1 MKTNNKSNN
10 RFPSPA
16 GEGARR
22 ADEVDYSKFKE
33 WLLLKRYSPAT
44 AVSTIRVI
52 EYFREWAATE
62 NIFELEEI
70 SYTDAMSFMQWSSKH
85 GASQK
90 TIGNY
95 LTHVRKF
102 YQFLISEGEIK
113 ENPVAHIKVQG
124 IKRKIYHDI
133 LNVEELKTL
142 YQKYPVTIEHAP
154 GKNIPPQEKN
164 ILSRRRNKVI
174 LGLLV
179 YQGLRVEEVAALN
192 VQDLHLREGKITI
205 HSQRRTAARTM
216 HLESQQLYELMDY
229 VHEIRKQIIAGSG
242 ITDKLF
248 AQWRKGENFY
258 GITQRMLM
266 HLRKINLPTGQA
278 GSRIKNFD
286 QVRASVITAW
296 LKQYDLRK
304 VQYLAGHKYV
314 SSTES
319 YKANDIDELQGDV
332 TKYHPL

>member
-1 MKTNNKSNN
+1 MQT
-10 RFPSPA
+10 
-16 GEGARR
+16 GY
-22 ADEVDYSKFKE
+22 DYSKFKE
-33 WLLLKRYSPAT
+33 WLILKKYSPAT
-44 AVSTIRVI
+44 TETTVRIV
-52 EYFREWAATE
+52 EYFRGWAEGESIT
-62 NIFELEEI
+62 ELEEI
-70 SYTDAMSFMQWSSKH
+70 SYQDAMSFMQWSSKH

-102 YQFLISEGEIK
+102 YQFLISEGEVK

-124 IKRKIYHDI
+124 IKRKIYYDI
-133 LNVEELKTL
+133 LNVEELQTL
-142 YQKYPVTIEHAP
+142 YQQYPTTIEREASLP
-154 GKNIPPQEKN
+154 PSGERKGGYPPQQKN

-192 VQDLHLREGKITI
+192 LQDLQLREGKITI

-216 HLESQQLYELMDY
+216 RLESHQVYELMDY
-229 VHEIRKQIIAGSG
+229 VHEIRKQFIEVSG
-242 ITDKLF
+242 ATDRLF
-248 AQWRKGENFY
+248 IQWRKGENFY
-258 GITQRMLM
+258 GITQMMLAR
-266 HLRKINLPTGQA
+266 LRKIN
-278 GSRIKNFD
+278 SRIKNFD
-286 QVRASVITAW
+286 QIRASVITAW

-319 YKANDIDELQGDV
+319 YKANNIDELQDDI
-332 TKYHPL
+332 TKFHPL